1 MSTVQEILQKINEEP
16 LRRGL
21 FLSRDVKIDEEK
33 RTVPL
38 SFSSE
43 EPILHWF
50 GYLILDHSPDSCD
63 LVRINSGG
71 ALLYAHDRSKKIGVN
86 LEATID
92 ENDKKGR
99 ALVQFSK
106 VGLGAEK
113 FQDVVDGIERTVSF
127 GFCIYDLSPEVGN
140 DGKQLEIDGEPVYR
154 SRKWQPFEIS
164 LEPIP
169 ADIGVGIG
177 RSFAFENVEQ
187 SLKTIITPIIKR
199 ELEKTMSEPNNIP
212 VPNPTPVTSPAVVT
226 RSEAELAKEFVEY
239 GEIYG
244 EAELA
249 RDFYNSNKTMA
260 ELKVRISE
268 LRAEQAKVPQKPPVS
283 LNEKELS
290 NYSLAR
296 GVLAIADK
304 DNSFELEISQ
314 ELARKLGNH
323 SGGFLLPISPE
334 FLRKFAPQSLKRAGL
349 DSVTDT
355 KGEEVVFNQAGS
367 FIDMLRNRAKV
378 IMLGATVLSGLQGGP
393 LELPRQTAAATVNE
407 TTENHTDDNTESE
420 LALDSVTLTPRSL
433 MVTTKYSRQLLRQNT
448 YAIDQIV
455 LNDIIQQ
462 HALKIDRDVLHHA
475 TRGLYAASGV
485 TGVAFGGAITN
496 TKIVAMETAV
506 NDLNGD
512 IGNMAYLTTSKVRGA
527 GKETVRFTN
536 TDKTIWTDD
545 NTMNGYRAE
554 STNQLSKVMNGSAAT
569 GGTGHGIIFGVWSE
583 VFIAEWGSL
592 EILAD
597 PFTLG
602 GKAMVKIH
610 SFQMIDH
617 NPRHGECFSKG
628 TGLTVA

>member
-1 MSTVQEILQKINEEP
+1 MATIQEILEKP
-16 LRRGL
+16 LQNSL
-21 FLSRDVKIDEEK
+21 ALSRELKIDVEN
-33 RTVPL
+33 RTVEL

-43 EPILHWF
+43 APILHWF
-50 GYLILDHSPDSCD
+50 GYLILDHNPESCR
-63 LVRINSGG
+63 LERINSGG
-71 ALLYAHDRSKKIGVN
+71 SLLYAHNRNQKIGAN
-86 LEATID
+86 QGARID
-92 ENDKKGR
+92 ADRKGR
-99 ALVQFSK
+99 AVVKFSQ

-113 FQDVVDGIERTVSF
+113 FQDVQDGIETTVSF
-127 GFCIYDLSPEVGN
+127 GFRVLELSPEVGN
-140 DGKQLEIDGEPVYR
+140 DGKQMEIDGELVYR
-154 SRKWQPFEIS
+154 SRDWEPFEFS

-169 ADIGVGIG
+169 ADYSIGIG
-177 RSFAFENVEQ
+177 RTLSEEKNSQ

-199 ELEKTMSEPNNIP
+199 ELEKTMSELNNNNTP
-212 VPNPTPVTSPAVVT
+212 VPTPAPATVT
-226 RSEAELAKEFVEY
+226 RPEAELAKEFVAY

-244 EAELA
+244 QGELA
-249 RDFYNSNKTMA
+249 RDFFNDGKTMDD
-260 ELKVRISE
+260 LKRKISE
-268 LRAEQAKVPQKPPVS
+268 VRAEQAKIPQKPAVQ
-283 LNEKELS
+283 LTGRELEG
-290 NYSLAR
+290 YSLSR
-296 GVLAIADK
+296 GIMAIADK
-304 DNSFELEISQ
+304 DNSFELEVSQ

-334 FLRKFAPQSLKRAGL
+334 FIRRFAPQSLNRAGL
-349 DSVTDT
+349 DSLTDT

-407 TTENHTDDNTESE
+407 TTENPADDNTESE
-420 LALDSVTLTPRSL
+420 LTLDSVTLTPRSL

-448 YAIDQIV
+448 YSIDQIV
-455 LNDIIQQ
+455 LNDIIAQ
-462 HALKIDRDVLHHA
+462 HALKVDRDAIHHA

-512 IGNMAYLTTSKVRGA
+512 IGNMAYLTTAKVRGA
-527 GKETVRFTN
+527 GKETVRFAN

-554 STNQLSKVMNGSAAT
+554 ASNQVSKVMNVSAAT
-569 GGTGHGIIFGVWSE
+569 GGSGHGILFGVWSE
-583 VFIAEWGSL
+583 LFIAEWGSL

-602 GKAMVKIH
+602 GKAMVRIL
-610 SFQMIDH
+610 SFQMVDH

>member
-1 MSTVQEILQKINEEP
+1 MATIQEILEKP
-16 LRRGL
+16 LQNSLVLEREL
-21 FLSRDVKIDEEK
+21 KVDEKE
-33 RTVPL
+33 RTVEL

-43 EPILHWF
+43 EPIMHWF
-50 GYLILDHSPDSCD
+50 GYLILDHSPASAR
-63 LVRINSGG
+63 LERINTGG
-71 ALLYAHDRSKKIGVN
+71 ALLYAHNRNQKIGVN
-86 LEATID
+86 LEAKIG
-92 ENDKKGR
+92 NDRKGR
-99 ALVQFSK
+99 AVVKFSE
-106 VGLGAEK
+106 VGFGAEK
-113 FQDVVDGIERTVSF
+113 FIDVKAGIERTVSF
-127 GFCIYDLSPEVGN
+127 GFRIMELSPEIGN
-140 DGKQLEIDGEPVYR
+140 DGKQMEIDGEPVYR
-154 SRKWQPFEIS
+154 SRDWEPFEIS

-169 ADIGVGIG
+169 ADFSIGIG
-177 RSFAFENVEQ
+177 RTLSEENLSQ

-199 ELEKTMSEPNNIP
+199 ELEKTMSEQNNNNIP
-212 VPNPTPVTSPAVVT
+212 VPTPAPAATVPATVAT
-226 RSEAELAKEFVEY
+226 RSEAELATDYIAY
-239 GEIYG
+239 GELYG
-244 EAELA
+244 QGELA
-249 RDFYNSNKTMA
+249 RDYFNAGKTMP
-260 ELKVRISE
+260 ELKAKISE
-268 LRAEQAKVPQKPPVS
+268 LRAEQARIPQKPAVQ
-283 LNEKELS
+283 LTGRELEG
-290 NYSLAR
+290 YSLSR
-296 GVLAIADK
+296 GIMAIADK
-304 DNSFELEISQ
+304 DNSFELEVSQ

-334 FLRKFAPQSLKRAGL
+334 FIRRFAPQSLNRAGL
-349 DSVTDT
+349 DSITDT

-407 TTENHTDDNTESE
+407 TTENPADDNTESE
-420 LALDSVTLTPRSL
+420 LTLDSVTLTPRSL

-448 YAIDQIV
+448 YSIDQIV
-455 LNDIIQQ
+455 LNDIIAQ
-462 HALKIDRDVLHHA
+462 HALKVDRDAIHHA

-512 IGNMAYLTTSKVRGA
+512 IGNMAYLTTAKVRGA
-527 GKETVRFTN
+527 GKETVRFAN

-554 STNQLSKVMNGSAAT
+554 ASNQVSKVMNVSAAT
-569 GGTGHGIIFGVWSE
+569 GGAGHGILFGVWSE
-583 VFIAEWGSL
+583 LYIAEWGSL

-610 SFQMIDH
+610 SFQMVDH